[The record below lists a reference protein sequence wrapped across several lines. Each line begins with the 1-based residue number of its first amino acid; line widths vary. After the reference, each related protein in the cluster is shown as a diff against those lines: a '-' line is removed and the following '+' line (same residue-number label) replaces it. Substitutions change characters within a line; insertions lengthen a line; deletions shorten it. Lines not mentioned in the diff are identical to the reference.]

1 MVGMHLIL
9 PLQLRVP
16 VDEEKTVK
24 EKTGAKET
32 NLVKEAA
39 LLKEANIVKELV
51 RAGTKETH
59 PTATKL
65 STPSKVAAT
74 MRETQ
79 PAKAIAPV
87 KLAGPAKAI
96 VPVKKGAVSKV
107 NAAAEEKPMAEEKV
121 VVKDCPCL
129 RPVRLIMCADCG
141 VTFAGR
147 VRAECSTH
155 PRCSPHFA
163 LNVGDGNIRN
173 VTKCVRTKFSLSA
186 AAYCSQ

>member
-59 PTATKL
+59 PTKL

-74 MRETQ
+74 MRETH
-79 PAKAIAPV
+79 PAKAIALVKVTAPV
-87 KLAGPAKAI
+87 EPAGPAKAI
-96 VPVKKGAVSKV
+96 VPVKGAVSKV
-107 NAAAEEKPMAEEKV
+107 NAEEKSMVEEKV

-163 LNVGDGNIRN
+163 LNVGDGDIRTSQN
-173 VTKCVRTKFSLSA
+173 VFESNSVSA
-186 AAYCSQ
+186 EACLQ